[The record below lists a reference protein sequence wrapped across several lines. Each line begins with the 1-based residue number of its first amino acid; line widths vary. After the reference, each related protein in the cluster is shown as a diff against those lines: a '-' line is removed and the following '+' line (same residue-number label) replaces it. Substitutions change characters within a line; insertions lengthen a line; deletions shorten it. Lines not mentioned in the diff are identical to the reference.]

1 MHNINKLKSLI
12 ATILSIFIMFSS
24 ATLNA
29 TSPAVLLPSPAQ
41 HKETIHQ
48 FIREITDA
56 QVQSATIA
64 QHAFKNSL
72 SDISQLQFQ
81 IDTISNNLNV
91 LTEII
96 EDYADIVQGLNEQD
110 RQVRL
115 TFNYLNLVRS
125 NLYTLTLL
133 IRAGTDIE
141 RIQLLDEYFRT
152 RINASNTLA
161 ILETLLENYNT

>member
-1 MHNINKLKSLI
+1 MNNINKLKSLVSI
-12 ATILSIFIMFSS
+12 TLSIIIMFSS
-24 ATLNA
+24 ITLNA
-29 TSPAVLLPSPAQ
+29 ASPMVLLPSPTQ
-41 HKETIHQ
+41 HKETINA
-48 FIREITDA
+48 FIREIKDA
-56 QVQSATIA
+56 QTQSAYIA
-64 QHAFKNSL
+64 QSAFKNSITN
-72 SDISQLQFQ
+72 ISQLQLQ
-81 IDTISNNLNV
+81 IDTISNNLNI

-133 IRAGTDIE
+133 IRATTDIE
-141 RIQLLDEYFRT
+141 RLQLLDEYFRT

>member
-1 MHNINKLKSLI
+1 MHNTNKLKSLVSI
-12 ATILSIFIMFSS
+12 ALSIIIMFSS
-24 ATLNA
+24 TTLNA
-29 TSPAVLLPSPAQ
+29 TSPATLLPSPAQ
-41 HKETIHQ
+41 HKETIKQ
-48 FIREITDA
+48 FIREITEA
-56 QVQSATIA
+56 QVQSAYIA
-64 QHAFKNSL
+64 QSASIDSV
-72 SDISQLQFQ
+72 SDINQLQLE

-91 LTEII
+91 LTGII

-133 IRAGTDIE
+133 IRARTDIE

-152 RINASNTLA
+152 RINASSTLV
-161 ILETLLENYNT
+161 ILERLLENYNT